1 LGIAFK
7 NYKVVYGSDRLD
19 ECKVAEGSMA
29 EGMKK
34 YVKGF
39 GGKGV
44 DENGTPVHRL
54 IYGET
59 YPLGAALTYN
69 PAARVKGVYTLNS
82 EDENK
87 KEDNINIKS
96 SRNNKKNVT
105 DNNIDIFDMDTE
117 QFEKLMTQVA
127 ESVASVVKKDD
138 QTASIG
144 EIMRDALQ
152 EHSENWKSKVQ
163 LEVEA
168 REKAEKDLAE
178 LQDSFTSV
186 QSELSKIKAEIEAK
200 AAVELFNDRMNFIDS
215 TYELGES
222 ELKIVV
228 NELKEIEASEEAFD
242 SFKEKLSILF
252 ANKTKEAI
260 AAQKQEFDA
269 KVEEAIAAKLKEA
282 EPKEAKEDD
291 SEDELEVEEVKA
303 SEIPNNNAEASKQIS
318 LIDKLRENF
327 SVEVTK

>member
-1 LGIAFK
+1 
-7 NYKVVYGSDRLD
+7 
-19 ECKVAEGSMA
+19 
-29 EGMKK
+29 
-34 YVKGF
+34 
-39 GGKGV
+39 
-44 DENGTPVHRL
+44 
-54 IYGET
+54 
-59 YPLGAALTYN
+59 
-69 PAARVKGVYTLNS
+69 
-82 EDENK
+82 
-87 KEDNINIKS
+87 
-96 SRNNKKNVT
+96 
-105 DNNIDIFDMDTE
+105 
-117 QFEKLMTQVA
+117 
-127 ESVASVVKKDD
+127 
-138 QTASIG
+138 
-144 EIMRDALQ
+144 
-152 EHSENWKSKVQ
+152 
-163 LEVEA
+163 
-168 REKAEKDLAE
+168 
-178 LQDSFTSV
+178 
-186 QSELSKIKAEIEAK
+186 
-200 AAVELFNDRMNFIDS
+200 MNFIDS

-269 KVEEAIAAKLKEA
+269 KVEEAIAAKLKEV